1 MDSAI
6 GLIFFVFLTVI
17 ALSFFLSAQ
26 TTASQSVVKMRKKLE
41 MERER
46 SKESIL
52 IRWLDRYNLLV
63 VNRGRSTVLR
73 YLYVHINGSR
83 TPTFF
88 KELSIN
94 DTNLPAGTWAGSGVP
109 LGEGESVK
117 VSLLE
122 YVKPHMDCDHPDC
135 TGFVTVYDD
144 RDVGD
149 LRWGNNP
156 VAARLEEGLRGYSLH
171 VDLNYDNWG
180 VGHFQLPSNYN
191 YTGCSWIMVTNP
203 RGSGSP
209 WLLLKLQDFE
219 FWVDPHSGS
228 PRVIARLANGVE
240 LDQPDERVAA
250 PEDWS
255 HYCVTTRRYW
265 NGTNWISEFYFLVNG
280 RIVDFESEVDSGFQ
294 PNLNQ
299 INLPQSTNMAD
310 DAWFDEIFA
319 APVYLTPSQVR
330 KLSFGDLPDGL
341 SPTSYSRF
349 SFENVRN
356 RITAVEIVTDLG
368 RVFSSEFAEGSPGLP

>member
-26 TTASQSVVKMRKKLE
+26 TSASQSVVEMRKKLE

-46 SKESIL
+46 SKESVL
-52 IRWLDRYNLLV
+52 IRWLDRYSLLI
-63 VNRGRSTVLR
+63 VNRGRPTVLR

-94 DTNLPAGTWAGSGVP
+94 DTNLPAGTWTGPGVP

-122 YVKPHMDCDHPDC
+122 YVRPYLKCDQPDC
-135 TGFVTVYDD
+135 TGFVTLYDD
-144 RDVGD
+144 RGVGD
-149 LRWGNNP
+149 LRWGDNP
-156 VAARLEEGLRGYSLH
+156 VAAGLEEGLRGYSLR
-171 VDLNYDNWG
+171 VDLDHDNWG
-180 VGHFQLPSNYN
+180 EGHSWLSPSYN
-191 YTGCSWIMVTNP
+191 STGCSWIMVTNP
-203 RGSGSP
+203 EGSGSP
-209 WLLLKLQDFE
+209 WLLLKLQDIE

-228 PRVIARLANGVE
+228 PRVIARLTNGVE
-240 LDQPDERVAA
+240 LDQPDDGAA
-250 PEDWS
+250 PDGWN

-265 NGTNWISEFYFLVNG
+265 NGTNWISYFYFLVNG
-280 RIVDFESEVDSGFQ
+280 QIVDLESLVDNDFQLNLSRIV
-294 PNLNQ
+294 
-299 INLPQSTNMAD
+299 LPQSTSMAD
-310 DAWFDEIFA
+310 EAWFDEIFVA
-319 APVYLTPSQVR
+319 TVYLTPSQVR
-330 KLSFGDLPDGL
+330 KLSFGYPPGGL
-341 SPTSYSRF
+341 STASYSMF
-349 SFENVRN
+349 SFEDVNS